1 MQQPAAM
8 QQPPAMGEQT
18 NDRAPRTQE
27 APCAALSRGRCIG
40 RDPDARIRSMMSHDT
55 E

>member
-8 QQPPAMGEQT
+8 EEHIA
-18 NDRAPRTQE
+18 DRPSRTQE
-27 APCAALSRGRCIG
+27 APCAALSRGRCVG